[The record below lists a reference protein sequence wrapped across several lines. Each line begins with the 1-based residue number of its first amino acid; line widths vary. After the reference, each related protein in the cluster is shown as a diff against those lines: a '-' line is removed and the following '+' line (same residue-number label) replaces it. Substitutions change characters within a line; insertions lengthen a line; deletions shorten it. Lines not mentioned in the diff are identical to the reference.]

1 MVTVDTRADYTEN
14 RTPIRE
20 MGRGGESDVESVHM
34 AGSRIASDLSRE
46 IDCAHD
52 KPDRQQRQGVRGLVP
67 SRADQAGLRPEQ
79 GWGGRA
85 KFASAAGVSA
95 STVGRLLRGEMTA
108 DVRILGQVATAL
120 GYPVG
125 DVLVRAGVLSADEL
139 QAARTPDRERPMT
152 PEEAAAELGIVDP
165 IDRDAFAA
173 MVIAMQQ
180 RNQDRQ

>member
-1 MVTVDTRADYTEN
+1 MTSQTDSNGKAFAAWFH
-14 RTPIRE
+14 RE
-20 MGRGGESDVESVHM
+20 LTKRGY
-34 AGSRIASDLSRE
+34 DLS
-46 IDCAHD
+46 
-52 KPDRQQRQGVRGLVP
+52 KVG
-67 SRADQAGLRPEQ
+67 
-79 GWGGRA
+79 GGRA